1 MYRTIEDFEFD
12 WSMEIEK
19 TQKIFKHLNDGALEH
34 EVMPGYRTI
43 GRLAWHIV
51 QLIPAMASRTGLKIS
66 GPGEDD
72 PVPTSAR
79 AILQAYNQVAISA
92 LDAIKSTWKDASL
105 QAVDEMYGEKW
116 KRGFTL
122 TVLVHHQIHH
132 RAQIT
137 VLMRQAGL
145 EVPGIY
151 GPAKPEWA
159 QYGMPAPAI

>member
-1 MYRTIEDFEFD
+1 MYRTIQDFEFD

-19 TQKIFKHLNDGALEH
+19 TQKIFKHLKDGALGH

-51 QLIPAMASRTGLKIS
+51 QSIPEMASRTGLKIS
-66 GPGEDD
+66 GPAEDD

-79 AILQAYNQVAISA
+79 AILQAYNQSAISA
-92 LDAIKSTWKDASL
+92 LDTIKATWKDASL
-105 QAVDEMYGEKW
+105 QEVDEMYGEKW

-159 QYGMPAPAI
+159 QYGMPVPAI